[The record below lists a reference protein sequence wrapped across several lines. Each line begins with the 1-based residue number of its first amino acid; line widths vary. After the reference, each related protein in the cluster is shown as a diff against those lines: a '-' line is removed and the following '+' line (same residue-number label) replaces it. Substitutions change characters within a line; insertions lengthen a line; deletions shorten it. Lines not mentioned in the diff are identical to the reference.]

1 MKKSQKLWKRAKQII
16 PGGNMFL
23 SKRPELYHP
32 KDWPKYYKKAK
43 GCTVWDLE
51 GKKFTDLSLMGV
63 KNTSYSHEEVIM
75 QLLK

>member
-1 MKKSQKLWKRAKQII
+1 
-16 PGGNMFL
+16 MFL

-51 GKKFTDLSLMGV
+51 GKNSLI
-63 KNTSYSHEEVIM
+63 YH
-75 QLLK
+75 